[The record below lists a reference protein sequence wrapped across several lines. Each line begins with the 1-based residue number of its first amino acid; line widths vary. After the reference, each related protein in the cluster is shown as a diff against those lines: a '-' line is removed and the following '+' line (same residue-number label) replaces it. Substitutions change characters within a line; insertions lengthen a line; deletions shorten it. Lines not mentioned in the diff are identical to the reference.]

1 MSNFSRS
8 LSIFIAGFLLVSCS
22 SAIDCDVV
30 CYHDL
35 GAPAGERVSV
45 IANPDS
51 PTAVDQF
58 EEVAK
63 QIRFALDQAGY
74 TAVQAGFSDLVF
86 VINYGVG
93 AGPDE
98 QERMSRCADNYVFK
112 DDEYGA
118 PYYSGL
124 QCYEQTPELINNYLH
139 FLEVK
144 VFDGIAIT
152 SDDPD
157 ALYEGLVQSL
167 SWSDDQQLIMPY
179 LVAAL
184 FDNFPG
190 ESGKVRRVTVSFDEA
205 RSSDE

>member
-1 MSNFSRS
+1 MTNFSRS
-8 LSIFIAGFLLVSCS
+8 LFLFIAGFLLVSCS
-22 SAIDCDVV
+22 SAVDCDVV

-35 GAPAGERVSV
+35 GTPAGERVSV
-45 IANPDS
+45 IASPDGS
-51 PTAVDQF
+51 TAPDQF
-58 EEVAK
+58 ENVAE
-63 QIRFALDQAGY
+63 QIRSALGQAGY
-74 TAVQAGFSDLVF
+74 TAVNSGFSELVF
-86 VINYGVG
+86 VVNYGVG

-98 QERMSRCADNYVFK
+98 QERMPRCADNYVFK
-112 DDEYGA
+112 DDGYGA

-124 QCYEQTPELINNYLH
+124 ECYEQTPELINNYLH

-152 SDDPD
+152 SDNPD

-190 ESGKVRRVTVSFDEA
+190 ESGKVRRVTVSFDET

>member
-1 MSNFSRS
+1 MTNFCRS
-8 LSIFIAGFLLVSCS
+8 LSLGIAGFFLASCS
-22 SAIDCDVV
+22 SAVDCDVV

-45 IANPDS
+45 VASDDS
-51 PTAVDQF
+51 QSGPDQF
-58 EEVAK
+58 EGVAG
-63 QIRFALDQAGY
+63 QIRTALDQAGY
-74 TAVQAGFSDLVF
+74 TSVQAGFSDLVF
-86 VINYGVG
+86 VVSYGVG

-98 QERMSRCADNYVFK
+98 QERIPRCADNYVFR
-112 DDEYGA
+112 DDGYGA

-124 QCYEQTPELINNYLH
+124 ECYEQTPELINNYLH

-144 VFDGIAIT
+144 VFDGIAI
-152 SDDPD
+152 SSGDPD

-190 ESGKVRRVTVSFDEA
+190 ESGKVRRVSVSFDEA
-205 RSSDE
+205 RPSEE